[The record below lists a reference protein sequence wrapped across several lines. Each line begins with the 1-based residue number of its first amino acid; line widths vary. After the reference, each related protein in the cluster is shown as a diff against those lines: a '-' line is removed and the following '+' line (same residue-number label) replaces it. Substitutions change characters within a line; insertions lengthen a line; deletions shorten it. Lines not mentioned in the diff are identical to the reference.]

1 MAPGCFSSDR
11 VISFSLGLWKLLQQP
26 QQKRDPV
33 AKHDAIVNNQNQKVE
48 EGAKAMTKKLDE
60 ASHNRRMN
68 RLIIMKKISK
78 KIE

>member
-11 VISFSLGLWKLLQQP
+11 EISFSLGLWNLLQQP

-48 EGAKAMTKKLDE
+48 EGAKAMTKKLEE
-60 ASHNRRMN
+60 ASHDRWMN
-68 RLIIMKKISK
+68 RLIVKKKISK
-78 KIE
+78 MIE